1 MSSLLSAPSSLFR
14 FASISIRKDGPRS
27 GEMEREKKRDMY
39 THSKKDRYRSL
50 LTAETIGIYIEIIL
64 RSMCI
69 LYTNFGLFVLA
80 GHMRK

>member
-50 LTAETIGIYIEIIL
+50 LTAETIGIYISRLSSDRCVFYIQISACL
-64 RSMCI
+64 CWPDI
-69 LYTNFGLFVLA
+69 
-80 GHMRK
+80 